1 MNSLVIHQSPRSSSN
16 LNLIYINPL
25 QKYRSFVTLT
35 LTVAYSGAQN
45 ISHGLFQDLA
55 RRF

>member
-1 MNSLVIHQSPRSSSN
+1 MNSLVIHQSPQSSSN

-25 QKYRSFVTLT
+25 QKIRSFVTLT
-35 LTVAYSGAQN
+35 LTVAYPGAQN